1 LQIDTALILDL
12 GKSIRNLTTVK
23 TTIDMARNLNLKL
36 VREIVN
42 FVLSEVKLKESGSD
56 VS

>member
-12 GKSIRNLTTVK
+12 GKLIRNLTTVQ

-36 VREIVN
+36 VGEVVN

>member
-1 LQIDTALILDL
+1 
-12 GKSIRNLTTVK
+12 
-23 TTIDMARNLNLKL
+23 MARNLNLKL
-36 VREIVN
+36 VGEVVN